1 MDSTIFTEIIFMD
14 LEKLCA
20 DVCEAARVAGHFIR
34 EERKTF
40 SQSKVEYKGLN
51 DLVSYVDKT
60 AEEMLVR
67 DLSKILPSSGFITE
81 EKTNI
86 TRGEQY
92 NWIIDPLD
100 GTTNFVHGVPCFCV
114 SVALVSNN
122 KLLIGVVYE
131 VNLDECFYAFANG
144 GAWLNG
150 KRISVSDTA
159 TLKQSLLAT
168 GFPYSNYERLK
179 PYMEVFNHLMYNTH
193 GLRRLGSAAADLVYV
208 ACGRFEGFYEYGLNA
223 WDVAGGALIVREAG
237 GIVSDFSGG
246 EDFLFGK
253 EIIATNKSVYD
264 EFLEVVKSK
273 FTSSP

>member
-1 MDSTIFTEIIFMD
+1 MN

-20 DVCEAARVAGHFIR
+20 DVCEAARAAGNFIR

-40 SQSKVEYKGLN
+40 TRSKVEYKGLN

-60 AEEMLVR
+60 AEQMLVR

-81 EKTNI
+81 EKTNT
-86 TRGEQY
+86 TRGEEY

-100 GTTNFVHGVPCFCV
+100 GTTNFVHGIPCYCV

-131 VNLDECFYAFANG
+131 VNLDECFYAYENG

-150 KRISVSDTA
+150 KRISVSDSA

-168 GFPYSNYERLK
+168 GFPYSNYERMK
-179 PYMEVFNHLMYNTH
+179 PYMEVFDYLMYNTH

-223 WDVAGGALIVREAG
+223 WDVAGGALIVKEAG

-246 EDFLFGK
+246 ENFLFGK
-253 EIIATNKSVYD
+253 EIISTNQKIYK
-264 EFLEVVKSK
+264 EFLGVVKSK